1 MMMEVMYMRIVMVWR
16 WQWIV
21 LFVFHFHNGH
31 GGCPLM
37 YMEGWLLFWSSVPER
52 RETAD
57 GGG

>member
-1 MMMEVMYMRIVMVWR
+1 MRIVMVWR